1 VHSALLKLIGL
12 RVRAAGRRIVRG
24 LKTPRGAILFLVG
37 GGMFVL
43 WLGPVLFVGVTSD
56 RGDPEVTRAAVPMFL
71 LVMCVWTLVFTG
83 GEKAIY
89 FSPGELNFLLAG
101 PFTRREL
108 LAYKIFV
115 GLLSAMA
122 NAVFFLV
129 VFLRNFQWWLAAYIG
144 IVLSLLLVQLLS
156 ISCVLVAQIIGE
168 RAYSRARRLA
178 LVAIGVLL
186 AVMAWHAFGAGV
198 SGGFSGVMQR
208 LREST
213 AGRGL
218 LAVFDV
224 FARTMTAE
232 TFYPDVVRWG
242 GLSLAVVGALVL
254 LVLRLDADYVE
265 ASVVQSQKLYE
276 RLQRRRRGGFAGWS
290 GKATTRGRLPQLPWL
305 GGAGPIAWRQLL
317 SALRHSRGL
326 LIALAIMAV
335 VACPIL
341 FIARDERSFGPLLGA
356 LAWMSVFLTQ
366 RMTFDFRGD
375 LDQIDGLKCLPLR
388 STAIT
393 LGQLVTPALI
403 LTALQLIV
411 VVMAVGLL
419 HVAPGVLWAGAMVAL
434 PFNLILFEIDNFL
447 FLLFPSRQ
455 MAGNPTDF
463 QFLGRS
469 MLMLFAKM
477 VLLGVA
483 GGLAVGVGFVFYK
496 IVGGGWLVMGMAAA
510 IVLTAF
516 AAVLVPWV
524 AWAFRRFDVSTE
536 TPP

>member
-1 VHSALLKLIGL
+1 VYSALLKLIGL

-37 GGMFVL
+37 GAMFVL
-43 WLGPVLFVGVTSD
+43 WLGPVLFVGVTGD

-71 LVMCVWTLVFTG
+71 LAMCVWTIVFTG

-122 NAVFFLV
+122 SAVFFLV
-129 VFLRNFQWWLAAYIG
+129 VFLRNFPWWLAAYIG

-178 LVAIGVLL
+178 LVAVVVLL

-198 SGGFSGVMQR
+198 GGGFSGVMQR

-213 AGRGL
+213 AARGL
-218 LAVFDV
+218 LAVFEV

-232 TFYPDVVRWG
+232 TFYPEVVRWG
-242 GLSLAVVGALVL
+242 GLALAVVGALVL

-265 ASVVQSQKLYE
+265 ASVMQSQKLYE
-276 RLQRRRRGGFAGWS
+276 RLQRRRRGGFTGWS

-341 FIARDERSFGPLLGA
+341 VIARDERSFGPLLGA

-375 LDQIDGLKCLPLR
+375 LDQIDGLKSLPLR

-403 LTALQLIV
+403 LTALQMIV
-411 VVMAVGLL
+411 VVMAVVWLR
-419 HVAPGVLWAGAMVAL
+419 VAPGVLWAGAVVAL

-477 VLLGVA
+477 VILGVA
-483 GGLAVGVGFVFYK
+483 GGLAVGVGFVVYK
-496 IVGGGWLVMGMAAA
+496 IVGRGWLVMGLAAA
-510 IVLTAF
+510 TVLAAF
-516 AAVLVPWV
+516 AAILVPWI

>member
-1 VHSALLKLIGL
+1 MHSALLKLIGL
-12 RVRAAGRRIVRG
+12 RVHAAARRIVRG
-24 LKTPRGAILFLVG
+24 VKTPRGAILFLVG
-37 GGMFVL
+37 GAMFVL
-43 WLGPVLFVGVTSD
+43 WLGPVLFVGVTSE
-56 RGDPEVTRAAVPMFL
+56 RGDPDVTRTAAPML
-71 LVMCVWTLVFTG
+71 LLAMCVWTIVFTG

-115 GLLSAMA
+115 GVLGAMVS
-122 NAVFFLV
+122 AVFFLV
-129 VFLRNFQWWLAAYIG
+129 VFLRNFPWWLAAYVG

-156 ISCVLVAQIIGE
+156 MSCVLVAQIVGE
-168 RAYSRARRLA
+168 RAYSRARKLA
-178 LVAIGVLL
+178 LAAAVVAL
-186 AVMAWHAFGAGV
+186 ALMAWHVFGAGGEV
-198 SGGFSGVMQR
+198 GFSEALRR
-208 LREST
+208 LRDST
-213 AGRGL
+213 AVRGL
-218 LAVFDV
+218 LAVFEV

-232 TFYPDVVRWG
+232 TFYPEVVGWG
-242 GLSLAVVGALVL
+242 GLALVVDGALAL

-265 ASVVQSQKLYE
+265 SSVTQSQKLYE
-276 RLQRRRRGGFAGWS
+276 RFQRRRRGGFAGWS
-290 GKATTRGRLPQLPWL
+290 GKASKRARLPQLPWL

-326 LIALAIMAV
+326 LIGLAIMAAV
-335 VACPIL
+335 VSPIV
-341 FIARDERSFGPLLGA
+341 FIARDERSIGPLLVA

-375 LDQIDGLKCLPLR
+375 LDQIDGLKSLPLR

-403 LTALQLIV
+403 LTALQVIV
-411 VVMAVGLL
+411 VAVAVACLR
-419 HVAPGVLWAGAMVAL
+419 VAPRVLWLGAVVVL
-434 PFNLILFEIDNFL
+434 PFNLILFEVDNLL

-455 MAGNPTDF
+455 MAGHPTDF
-463 QFLGRS
+463 QFMGRT

-477 VLLGVA
+477 VLLSISA
-483 GGLAVGVGFVFYK
+483 GFAAGVGFIVYEVF
-496 IVGGGWLVMGMAAA
+496 GHGWLLMGMAAA
-510 IVLTAF
+510 IVLSAF
-516 AAVLVPWV
+516 AAALLPCI